1 MAEKATVARP
11 YARAAFEYA
20 REHGALGAWSKLL
33 GAGAA
38 VASAPGV
45 DALIGNPRV
54 SAAELVELVAG
65 VAASSGATV
74 GTEARNFLAL
84 LAQGGRI
91 GYLPEIASQ
100 FETLRAEVENTLDVE
115 VTTAMALTDAQ
126 KARLAEALAKRF
138 GRTVRIEEKVD
149 ASLVGGAIIRAD
161 DLIID
166 GSLQGRLARLEQQMS
181 QP

>member
-20 REHGALGAWSKLL
+20 HAHGQLAAWSTLL
-33 GAGAA
+33 AAGAA
-38 VASAPGV
+38 VAAAPGV
-45 DALIGNPRV
+45 HPLLGNPRV
-54 SAAELVELVAG
+54 SAAQLVELVG
-65 VAASSGATV
+65 GIAATSGATLDD
-74 GTEARNFLAL
+74 GSRNFLKL
-84 LAQGGRI
+84 LAQAGRL
-91 GYLPEIASQ
+91 GFLPEIAQ
-100 FETLRAEVENTLDVE
+100 QYEAMRATVENTLEVE

-126 KARLAEALAKRF
+126 KARLAEALAKHF

-149 ASLVGGAIIRAD
+149 GSLVGGAIIRAD

-166 GSLQGRLARLEQQMS
+166 GSLQGRLARLEQQMT